1 MLEESGENEYTVLVH
16 SLRRGFPDGSVV
28 KNPPANAGDA
38 GLILGLGRLPWSR
51 KWLPTPVFLPRKS
64 QGQRSL
70 VGYGQWGCNYT
81 T

>member
-1 MLEESGENEYTVLVH
+1 MLEESGENEYKVLVH
-16 SLRRGFPDGSVV
+16 SLHRGFPDGSAV

-38 GLILGLGRLPWSR
+38 GSILGLGRLAWSR
-51 KWLPTPVFLPRKS
+51 KWLPAPVFLSRKS

-70 VGYGQWGCNYT
+70 VGYGPWGRNCT